1 MKVIIWMHPNSG
13 VVAITSVAPEYSN
26 SLEALNE
33 IAQKVV
39 AKDVYYKI
47 IDQSELPTDM
57 TYRDAWV
64 VELNE
69 FNSDGLG
76 TCVY

>member
-1 MKVIIWMHPNSG
+1 MKVIIWMHPTSG
-13 VVAITSVAPEYSN
+13 TVAITSVTPEYAN
-26 SLEALNE
+26 SLNE

-47 IDQSELPTDM
+47 VEHSELPTDL
-57 TYRDAWV
+57 TYRDAWA

-69 FNSDGLG
+69 FNSDGVG
-76 TCVY
+76 TSVEY